1 MLIISQICKVHK
13 NIIFNIIGPDNEN
26 EKYKLNQIS
35 KNLNLQKYVKFH
47 KPVYGTKKYRILQK
61 SNFIF
66 LTSFYECNS
75 ILALEVA
82 ACGGVLLTTK
92 NCNLD
97 FLIENKAAIEINTN
111 HKIAS
116 KKILDIIQKK
126 RITKK

>member
-1 MLIISQICKVHK
+1 M
-13 NIIFNIIGPDNEN
+13 
-26 EKYKLNQIS
+26 
-35 KNLNLQKYVKFH
+35 
-47 KPVYGTKKYRILQK
+47 QK
-61 SNFIF
+61 SNFIL

-111 HKIAS
+111 YKIAS
-116 KKILDIIQKK
+116 KQILNIIKKKKMTNKIRSNAVDYSLKHNSKYFYKK
-126 RITKK
+126 ISLEYSNLINNIY